1 MSDTNGGT
9 RLRAVLNRGHYANLS
24 LQGSACHS
32 PLSLGPPE
40 VQRAGLVC
48 VLHLSVSL
56 RLPVDLWSLNEWM
69 WHKSAST
76 QLTQD
81 KRLMRSKDQEHDWS
95 VGPQPSPGPWEQW
108 GMDCKSGERESKQQL
123 RSLSPDLELG
133 FRILK
138 TREHWLR

>member
-9 RLRAVLNRGHYANLS
+9 RLRAVLNRGQKANLS

-56 RLPVDLWSLNEWM
+56 RLPVDLCSLNEWM
-69 WHKSAST
+69 WHKAAST

-81 KRLMRSKDQEHDWS
+81 KRLMRSKDREHDWS
-95 VGPQPSPGPWEQW
+95 VGPQPSPGSSAGPWEQW
-108 GMDCKSGERESKQQL
+108 GMDCKSGERERAS
-123 RSLSPDLELG
+123 SSSEVSPL
-133 FRILK
+133 
-138 TREHWLR
+138 TWS